1 MCSTLY
7 GHYIYDDDD
16 AHNPKLDGDHCTI
29 CMCSRLLPTK
39 IPSWRKITIIAI
51 SQGIIF
57 DKVYCHALLKYFH
70 ISFLLP
76 LMWLLKWIICW
87 WWCWCHQNGSK
98 VIPWLTIMMIL
109 IAMLISRSL
118 VKGLRSR
125 WWWWGEWL
133 HQGYPENPLQ
143 DYDGDDDRWSMTHQ
157 GHPENP

>member
-1 MCSTLY
+1 MSFSFMPRTVKVSLLQQQNLATCMCSTLY
-7 GHYIYDDDD
+7 GHYYIYDDDD
-16 AHNPKLDGDHCTI
+16 IHNTKLDSDHCTI

-87 WWCWCHQNGSK
+87 GDADVIKMVPRSSRGWRLWWYWLQCWY
-98 VIPWLTIMMIL
+98 
-109 IAMLISRSL
+109 
-118 VKGLRSR
+118 
-125 WWWWGEWL
+125 
-133 HQGYPENPLQ
+133 QGGKNIIYHFLNF
-143 DYDGDDDRWSMTHQ
+143 Y
-157 GHPENP
+157 